1 MCLFLVNLI
10 FLFLK
15 FLLVFYDVIYRYDG
29 FEDFLGVIE
38 KFYYGIYYFN
48 VLGVM
53 YYMIRMELFIT
64 LYI

>member
-10 FLFLK
+10 CLFLK
-15 FLLVFYDVIYRYDG
+15 FLLVFYGVIYRYDG
-29 FEDFLGVIE
+29 FEDSLGVIE

-53 YYMIRMELFIT
+53 YYMIRMESFIT